1 MFHALHVINYS
12 PNLQICQRPDGLL
25 HLALQDLDQSV
36 PLLTVFKLE
45 TSGQSVQVLEREVL
59 HGLDKVVVEVIR
71 DPSVQRT
78 SERVLL
84 VSIS

>member
-1 MFHALHVINYS
+1 VH
-12 PNLQICQRPDGLL
+12 LL

-45 TSGQSVQVLEREVL
+45 TSGQSVQIIEREIL

-84 VSIS
+84 DSISRDALILWRELTLNDQKGG

>member
-1 MFHALHVINYS
+1 MH
-12 PNLQICQRPDGLL
+12 LL

-45 TSGQSVQVLEREVL
+45 TSGQSVQIIEREIL

-71 DPSVQRT
+71 DPGVQRT
-78 SERVLL
+78 SKRVLL
-84 VSIS
+84 VSISRDALILPRGLTLNDQKGG